1 MVWFIQ
7 LYQLIHAYIQ
17 PLQPLRER
25 RMRNGFDNAVVD
37 RLGSY
42 AFGVYY
48 ALAKYGITGVF
59 TQNYQK
65 AVTPTFIFYF
75 ILSCAQYLDKSAKG
89 PKRVFGVILRFLYI
103 HLFPATS

>member
-1 MVWFIQ
+1 
-7 LYQLIHAYIQ
+7 
-17 PLQPLRER
+17 
-25 RMRNGFDNAVVD
+25 MRNGFDNAVVD
-37 RLGSY
+37 HLGSN
-42 AFGVYY
+42 AFGAYY
-48 ALAKYGITGVF
+48 AVAKYGITGVY

-103 HLFPATS
+103 HLFPAMC